1 LLEAQA
7 RKALGEA
14 VDISSSHLRLSS
26 GLELPN
32 PLQVYEEMLSE
43 FIEVNISTVHG
54 DFNLENILIDPETR
68 DVSVIDFATVHR
80 GHNLHDLLRL
90 ETEVV
95 TKLIPEIL
103 KAHDLPPE
111 TIYSFYR
118 QLDRTTFGHGLLSE
132 LENFHPEL
140 EKAFATIKAVR
151 QEARKCIFD
160 TDDPTEYYRGLILYL
175 LGALKFKN
183 LDEIPHAKA
192 TALMGAAA
200 TVGFLRPDGSPDW
213 HEAPAG
219 TPGEAPAEDADDGAP
234 APGPPAPR
242 RWLRYAAGLLLI
254 AVIVV
259 VYLLTRPVPVA
270 HLDALDDNLTTEI
283 IDGPAAADDLLSY
296 FALANPDLFDH
307 IEVIEQAYLDG
318 TGGKGLTYIWGSPGV
333 GKSFIS
339 RNRLSAGFPGP
350 SCLVKLGDL
359 FDEDTA
365 KLDFEVTRKADLM
378 TLDGQERFDDLPAV
392 AETSAYDL
400 EGMLSA
406 ASCVQNEELVP
417 LIIVD
422 DIDEVHSETSNLI
435 LRSLDRLVL
444 ETEVRGGKL
453 LQVVVLGRSEGFATW
468 YRDPKR
474 NDDIAEFLRVYHLNG
489 PEFLTRS
496 DVEVL
501 ADNQIRFVLGND
513 IWEEMIKGGAAEG
526 QVEAYVQYV
535 SRHPI
540 LPYSIRVLA
549 IATMITDRS
558 LNSTEDSDREL
569 KSFLFNEMLRR
580 ASDVHGRPA
589 AGDDQYQRILELI
602 AVRYAGEELVDDQG
616 FFTVGFNDTVKVRNG
631 VWSSREVLVR
641 QVLDHSG
648 IAIVEPASF
657 SLLRY
662 RFDPVWVHPFLV
674 ELRNQRVN
682 PLYP

>member
-14 VDISSSHLRLSS
+14 VDISSSHLKLPS

-32 PLQVYEEMLSE
+32 PLQVYGEMLSE

-90 ETEVV
+90 ETGVV
-95 TKLIPEIL
+95 TKLIPEVL

-132 LENFHPEL
+132 LENLHPEL

-151 QEARKCIFD
+151 QEARKCVFD
-160 TDDPTEYYRGLILYL
+160 PDDPSEYYWGLILYL
-175 LGALKFKN
+175 LGALKFKD

-192 TALMGAAA
+192 TALLGAAA
-200 TVGFLRPDGSPDW
+200 TVGFLRPDVSPDW
-213 HEAPAG
+213 HE
-219 TPGEAPAEDADDGAP
+219 AP

-242 RWLRYAAGLLLI
+242 RWLRYAAGLLLL

-270 HLDALDDNLTTEI
+270 HLNALDDNLTTEI

-296 FALANPDLFDH
+296 FALANPSLFDH
-307 IEVIEQAYLDG
+307 IEAMEQAYLDG

-339 RNRLSAGFPGP
+339 RNRLSEEFPGP
-350 SCLVKLGDL
+350 SCLVKLGGL
-359 FDEDTA
+359 FNEDSA
-365 KLDFEVTRKADLM
+365 KLDFEVIRKADLM

-392 AETSAYDL
+392 ADPSAYNLDHL
-400 EGMLSA
+400 LSA
-406 ASCVQNEELVP
+406 AACVQNGELVP

-444 ETEVRGGKL
+444 ETELQEGNF

-474 NDDIAEFLRVYHLNG
+474 NGDISEFLRINHLYG
-489 PEFLTRS
+489 PEILTS
-496 DVEVL
+496 GDVEVL
-501 ADNQIRFVLGND
+501 AESQFRFVLGDD
-513 IWEEMIKGGAAEG
+513 IWEGMKRDGTAAIYI
-526 QVEAYVQYV
+526 EAYIQYV

-549 IATMITDRS
+549 IANMITDRS
-558 LNSTEDSDREL
+558 MDSAADSDREL
-569 KSFLFNEMLRR
+569 KTFLFNEMLRR

-602 AVRYAGEELVDDQG
+602 AVRYGSTDQVDDLG

-631 VWSSREVLVR
+631 VWSSGEVLVR

-648 IAIVEPASF
+648 IAIIEPASF

-662 RFDPVWVHPFLV
+662 RFDPVWIHPFLV
-674 ELRNQRVN
+674 ELRKQRVN